1 MKITHLATYDLAG
14 GAARAAYRLHRGLIA
29 TGQESRMLVLY
40 KTSSDPTVVPFA
52 VPRGLSARVRRA
64 LRRRRLERTARTAGW
79 PSGTVFSTDLSQ
91 HGADVLGQ
99 IAPTDILN
107 LHWIAG
113 FFDYGEFFR
122 GLPPRMPVVWTL
134 HDMNPFTGGCH
145 YDAACGKFQACCGA
159 CPQLGSR
166 DPQDLSARIWQRKRA
181 ALSSRSGRLHVVTPS
196 RWLAKEAGKS
206 ALLSGLPISVIPYG
220 VDVEQFQPRSQDLAR
235 QKYGIPA
242 HSKTVLFVAHSVAE
256 RRKGLTVL
264 LEALKGLQR
273 QEDLVFLA
281 VGRDLSNKH
290 LDSRFKTIEFV
301 DDQTELSFVY
311 AAADLF
317 VIPSLEDNLPNTTL
331 EALACGIPTVGS
343 RVGGIPDVVRDGE
356 TGILVPAGDPQALTE
371 AIAALLTEP
380 QRRASLSQE
389 SRRVALRD
397 FTLEAQ
403 ANRYAAL
410 YATMLDQLPGDPLHA

>member
-29 TGQESRMLVLY
+29 TGRESRMLVLY
-40 KTSSDPTVVPFA
+40 KTSSDPTIASFA
-52 VPRGLSARVRRA
+52 VPRDLSARVRRG
-64 LRRRRLERTARTAGW
+64 LRRWRLERTARTAEW

-99 IAPTDILN
+99 IAQADILN

-113 FFDYGEFFR
+113 FFDYGEFFC

-145 YDAACGKFQACCGA
+145 YDAGCGKFQASCGA
-159 CPQLGSR
+159 CPQLSSR
-166 DPQDLSARIWQRKRA
+166 DPQDLSAQIWQRKRA
-181 ALSSRSGRLHVVTPS
+181 ALSSRSGGRLHIVAPS
-196 RWLAKEAGKS
+196 RWLAKEAGNS
-206 ALLSGLPISVIPYG
+206 ALFSGLPVSVIPYG
-220 VDVEQFQPRSQDLAR
+220 VDVEQFQPRSRGLAR

-242 HSKTVLFVAHSVAE
+242 HSKTVLFVAHSAAE

-264 LEALKGLQR
+264 LEALQGLQR
-273 QEDLVFLA
+273 HEDLVFLA

-311 AAADLF
+311 ATADVF
-317 VIPSLEDNLPNTTL
+317 VVPSLEDNLPNTTL

-356 TGILVPAGDPQALTE
+356 TGILVPAGDSQALTE
-371 AIAALLTEP
+371 AIAALLTDPE
-380 QRRASLSQE
+380 RRASMSRE
-389 SRRVALRD
+389 SRRVASRD
-397 FTLEAQ
+397 FSLEAQ

-410 YATMLDQLPGDPLHA
+410 YATMLDPVPA